1 MSTLASQEKL
11 DQLKSARVEL
21 INVVTDKIYDL
32 TNQLYEQLFD
42 EEDFSKTKKQ
52 LLETIK
58 KIKPN
63 DFKSD

>member
-42 EEDFSKTKKQ
+42 EEDFGKTKKQ

-58 KIKPN
+58 NIKPN